1 MSVFNRL
8 LAILVLSMTFTSAA
22 LAQSVLIPGALNGP
36 GAMGPG
42 GARRLCS
49 PLAIGLVEW
58 RIAWI
63 TGLLKP
69 NDGQEL
75 LLRQLADVSLQA
87 KQAIAAG
94 CAESGAVTTATQ
106 LDRMERRLEGLA
118 AAVALLQPSYDQFYA
133 ALDEH
138 QRARLEALGPARS
151 GWRW

>member
-1 MSVFNRL
+1 MPVFIRL
-8 LAILVLSMTFTSAA
+8 IAILVLSMAFTSAA

-36 GAMGPG
+36 GSMGPG

-63 TGLLKP
+63 SQLLQP
-69 NDGQEL
+69 NGGQAL

-94 CAESGAVTTATQ
+94 CAETGPVTTATQ

-118 AAVALLQPSYDQFYA
+118 QAVALLQPSYDQFYA
-133 ALDEH
+133 ALNER
-138 QRARLEALGPARS
+138 QKARLEALGPARG

>member
-1 MSVFNRL
+1 
-8 LAILVLSMTFTSAA
+8 
-22 LAQSVLIPGALNGP
+22 
-36 GAMGPG
+36 MGPG
-42 GARRLCS
+42 GVRRLCS

-63 TGLLKP
+63 SRLLQP
-69 NDGQEL
+69 NDGQAL

-94 CAESGAVTTATQ
+94 CADSGQLTTATQ

-118 AAVALLQPSYDQFYA
+118 EAVALMQPSYDQFYA
-133 ALDEH
+133 ALNER
-138 QRARLEALGPARS
+138 QKAQLEALGPARR